1 MPATFGQTIPRLSP
15 RSATVVEVGFLV
27 VGVVIFAIIW
37 VAGPWLWWLSAP
49 MIALLGYLGAVLL
62 LADTWIDP
70 ATGTVTRR
78 RWSLRPVR
86 SSLADVTAV
95 QLSTSGGGGARLVL
109 RDGRRRTTIDLV
121 SVTLFASVSQQGPTL
136 RKLAEVLD
144 AHVVPAVRGDVPRR
158 LRAQADHIDRGGQ
171 VETSPLVVAPS
182 AH

>member
-86 SSLADVTAV
+86 ISLADVTAV

-109 RDGRRRTTIDLV
+109 RDGRRRTTVDLV
-121 SVTLFASVSQQGPTL
+121 SVTLFASVAQQGPTL
-136 RKLAEVLD
+136 RMLAEVLE

-158 LRAQADHIDRGGQ
+158 LRAQADHVDRGGA
-171 VETSPLVVAPS
+171 VENSPLVVAP
-182 AH
+182 AGG